1 MTHYRR
7 SPRSMGLALSG
18 LADELAPQTM
28 LAAIQRAWPKA
39 VGEAIAAEAQP
50 TAERGGVVTISC
62 SASVWAQE
70 LDLMAPQILARLNA
84 SLPSGSAQRLRCVA
98 VGLSREGG

>member
-18 LADELAPQTM
+18 LADELAPETM

-84 SLPSGSAQRLRCVA
+84 SLPTGSAQRLRCVA
-98 VGLSREGG
+98 VGLPREGG

>member
-7 SPRSMGLALSG
+7 APRSMGLALSG

-28 LAAIQRAWPKA
+28 LAAVQRAWPTA

-98 VGLSREGG
+98 VGLSRESG